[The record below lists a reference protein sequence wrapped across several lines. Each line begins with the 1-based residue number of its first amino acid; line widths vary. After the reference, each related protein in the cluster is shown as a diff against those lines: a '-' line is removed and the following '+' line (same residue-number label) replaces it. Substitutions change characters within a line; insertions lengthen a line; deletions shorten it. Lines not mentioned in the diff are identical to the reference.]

1 MTLTGSV
8 RAENPHRTEVI
19 KHVLDVMVFRQLSEN
34 AAVRLGEGRRE
45 GVRQYCSAWF
55 KMSESTCVE

>member
-19 KHVLDVMVFRQLSEN
+19 KHVLDVIFPQQSEKT
-34 AAVRLGEGRRE
+34 AVRLGEGRRE